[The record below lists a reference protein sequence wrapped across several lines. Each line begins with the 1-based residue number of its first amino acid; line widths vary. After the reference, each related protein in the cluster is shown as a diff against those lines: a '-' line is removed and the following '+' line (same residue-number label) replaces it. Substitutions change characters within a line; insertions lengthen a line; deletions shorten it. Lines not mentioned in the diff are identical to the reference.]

1 MTKKLSSLLA
11 VALGAVLFTS
21 GCANLSEAIGSNKNP
36 PDEFAIVT
44 KSPLVLPPDYALKPP
59 KPGET
64 RPDQKSP
71 AERAQE
77 LLIGD
82 AKAEAPSQGELMLLQ
97 SAGALEADRN
107 IRAILA
113 AENGG
118 RAEKDANL
126 ANAVMFWNT
135 PNGKLDIS
143 NAPLRLEGQDE
154 AEWFAARDKAIEAV
168 TGGNRVTIE
177 KSGSVLRLPGVK

>member
-1 MTKKLSSLLA
+1 MTKFTTLLG
-11 VALGAVLFTS
+11 LVLCYGFLAS
-21 GCANLSEAIGSNKNP
+21 GCAGMSKALGTGKNP

-71 AERAQE
+71 SERAKE
-77 LLIGD
+77 LLLGD
-82 AKAEAPSQGELMLLQ
+82 VTATAPSDGELMLLQ

-107 IRAILA
+107 IRAVLA

-118 RAEKDANL
+118 RAEKPANL
-126 ANAVMFWNT
+126 ANAVLFWRT

-143 NAPLRLEGQDE
+143 DAPLRLDGQDPE
-154 AEWFAARDKAIEAV
+154 EWLAARQKVIDAV
-168 TGGNRVTIE
+168 TGGKQVIIA
-177 KSGSVLRLPGVK
+177 KSGRGLRLPGVK